1 VVGIAV
7 EKSRSR
13 GESPREGA
21 VPDEDSFGCPRYYG
35 GAASGLGGNIYECG
49 RTVAYFGNLSIAASP
64 ITVNAA
70 QSFGWGC
77 CFIVSSMA

>member
-35 GAASGLGGNIYECG
+35 GAASGLGGDILRLAIGN
-49 RTVAYFGNLSIAASP
+49 RTYSDP
-64 ITVNAA
+64 K
-70 QSFGWGC
+70 
-77 CFIVSSMA
+77 